1 MLKNMSLQAKL
12 ILVSTLSFVVI
23 GLLVIGV
30 VSFQM
35 VNYNQTL
42 MRELT
47 VKNDTTIDKV
57 VGGIENSVKSLTKD
71 IANTQRIKTDI
82 QSNNMNALSNLVNSF
97 LDLKENPDFFCVVTD
112 QTGKIIYTTL
122 GQNLV
127 GTDVSTQPPAK
138 AALSGKSGVGFETT
152 KLVKLAIRA
161 YSPIYDDS
169 GKLIGTVHVG
179 KKISDSNLFVD
190 QLKKDTGSDVTW
202 YLGDERVATTL
213 EDVKVGSKQE
223 NQKIIEE
230 VLKNGESPIVKTEHG
245 GKSYLTRFGPIKD
258 SSGNIIG
265 MNSTSISTAEYDNYF
280 RNIFLSLI
288 GTIILV
294 CIVLIG
300 IFLAFIKRSIAKPIS
315 SLTKGIEDLS
325 TGDFT
330 LKLPEMNKDELG
342 RIREAVEKLR
352 GYLVDILSRIN
363 KIQSEIH
370 SSSKDMLEV
379 SKASK
384 LAAGESKKASE
395 NMADAATNL
404 SQSAQEISNQ
414 VQQLLSAI
422 DSIASGSESLAKS
435 ASNLSERTAAIAD
448 KSVQIATDAK
458 AVDELT
464 NNVNKDA
471 REGAKIIQETQN
483 TMNAIVVS
491 VENLSSVMNSLKE
504 RSLEIGKIVDVISG
518 IAEQTNLLAL
528 NAAIE
533 AARAGDAGRG
543 FAVVAD
549 EVRKLAEE
557 SQKAAVEIG
566 NMINQ
571 TIKETEN
578 AANSMN
584 ETKEGVLKG
593 SSMSDRTSEAFK
605 NILSAIEKLS
615 EKIDTTTQNITTIT
629 KEVQEIESEVSNLA
643 ALSEENSASSEEMA
657 ASAKEISTNVEG
669 IAATSEEMAASSEE
683 VAASAQE
690 SETMAEQIDKEA
702 NKLAERADE
711 LKNELDKY
719 KFYN

>member
-1 MLKNMSLQAKL
+1 MFKNMSLQAKL

-23 GLLVIGV
+23 GLLVICI

-35 VNYNQTL
+35 NSYNQTMMQKVTIL
-42 MRELT
+42 SDRM
-47 VKNDTTIDKV
+47 IDKD
-57 VGGIENSVKSLTKD
+57 VGGIENYVRGLTKD
-71 IANTQRIKTDI
+71 VANTQRIKADI
-82 QSNNMNALSNLVNSF
+82 QSNNMNALSTLVNSF
-97 LDLKENPDFFCVVTD
+97 LDLKENPDFFCIVTD
-112 QTGKIIYTTL
+112 QTGKVIYTTL
-122 GQNLV
+122 GQNFV
-127 GTDVSTQPPAK
+127 GTDLSAQPPIK
-138 AALSGKSGVGFETT
+138 AALSGKSGVGFETA

-161 YSPIYDDS
+161 YDPIYDDS
-169 GKLIGTVHVG
+169 GKLIGTIHIG
-179 KKISDSNLFVD
+179 RKISDSNLFVD

-202 YLGDERVATTL
+202 FLGDERVATTF
-213 EDVKVGSKQE
+213 EDIKVGTKQE
-223 NQKIIEE
+223 SQKIIEE
-230 VLKNGESPIVKTEHG
+230 VLKKGESPIVKTEHS

-258 SSGNIIG
+258 TSGNIIG
-265 MNSTSISTAEYDNYF
+265 MNSTSINTAEYDNYF
-280 RNIFLSLI
+280 RNIVLSLI
-288 GTIILV
+288 GAIILV

-300 IFLAFIKRSIAKPIS
+300 IFFAFIKRSIAKPIN

-342 RIREAVEKLR
+342 RIKDATEKLR
-352 GYLVDILSRIN
+352 LYLVEILSKIN
-363 KIQSEIH
+363 VIQSEIH
-370 SSSKDMLEV
+370 SSSKDMLV
-379 SKASK
+379 SSNSSK

-435 ASNLSERTAAIAD
+435 ATNLSEKTGAIAD
-448 KSVQIATDAK
+448 RSEQIATDAK
-458 AVDELT
+458 AVDDLT

-483 TMNAIVVS
+483 TMNAIVNS
-491 VENLSSVMNSLKE
+491 VENLSSVMNGLKE

-557 SQKAAVEIG
+557 SQRAAVEIG

-571 TIKETEN
+571 TIKETEK
-578 AANSMN
+578 AASSMN
-584 ETKEGVLKG
+584 ETKEGVLRG

-605 NILSAIEKLS
+605 NILNAIERLS
-615 EKIDTTTQNITTIT
+615 EKIDMTTQNITTIT
-629 KEVQEIESEVSNLA
+629 KGVQEIETEVSNLA

-657 ASAKEISTNVEG
+657 AAAKEISTNVEG

-690 SETMAEQIDKEA
+690 SETMAEQIDTEV
-702 NKLAERADE
+702 NKLTERAKE
-711 LKNELDKY
+711 LKSELDRY
-719 KFYN
+719 KF

>member
-12 ILVSTLSFVVI
+12 ILVSTISFVAI
-23 GLLVIGV
+23 GLLIICI
-30 VSFQM
+30 VSFQITS
-35 VNYNQTL
+35 YNQT
-42 MRELT
+42 MMQK
-47 VKNDTTIDKV
+47 VTILSDRMIDENI
-57 VGGIENSVKSLTKD
+57 GGIENYVQGITKD
-71 IANTQRIKTDI
+71 LANTQRIKTYI
-82 QSNNMNALSNLVNSF
+82 QSNNMNALSGLVNSF
-97 LDLKENPDFFCVVTD
+97 LDLKENPDYFCIVTD

-122 GQNLV
+122 GQNFV
-127 GTDVSTQPPAK
+127 GTDLSAQPPIK
-138 AALSGKSGVGFETT
+138 AALSGKSGVGFETA

-161 YSPIYDDS
+161 YDPIYDDS
-169 GKLIGTVHVG
+169 GKLIGTIHIG
-179 KKISDSNLFVD
+179 RKISDSNLFVD

-202 YLGDERVATTL
+202 FLGDERVATTF
-213 EDVKVGSKQE
+213 EDIKVGTKQKS
-223 NQKIIEE
+223 QKIIEE
-230 VLKNGESPIVKTEHG
+230 VLKKGESPIVKTEHG
-245 GKSYLTRFGPIKD
+245 GKSYLTRFRPIKNT
-258 SSGNIIG
+258 SGNIIG
-265 MNSTSISTAEYDNYF
+265 MVSTSINTAEYDNYF
-280 RNIFLSLI
+280 RNIVLSLI
-288 GTIILV
+288 GAIILV
-294 CIVLIG
+294 CIVLTG
-300 IFLAFIKRSIAKPIS
+300 IFLVFIKRSLAKPIN

-325 TGDFT
+325 AGDFT

-352 GYLVDILSRIN
+352 NYLINILS
-363 KIQSEIH
+363 KVDGIQSEIH
-370 SSSKDMLEV
+370 SSSKDMLE
-379 SKASK
+379 STKASR
-384 LAAGESKKASE
+384 LAAGESKKTSE
-395 NMADAATNL
+395 NLADAATSL

-414 VQQLLSAI
+414 VQQLLNAI

-435 ASNLSERTAAIAD
+435 ASNLSEKTAAIAD

-458 AVDELT
+458 AVDELA
-464 NNVNKDA
+464 NNVNQDA
-471 REGAKIIQETQN
+471 REGTKIIQETQN
-483 TMNAIVVS
+483 TMNAIVNS

-566 NMINQ
+566 KMINQ
-571 TIKETEN
+571 TINETEN

-584 ETKEGVLKG
+584 ETRNDVLRG
-593 SSMSDRTSEAFK
+593 SSMSNRTSEAFK

-615 EKIDTTTQNITTIT
+615 EKIETTTHNITTIT

-683 VAASAQE
+683 VAATAQE
-690 SETMAEQIDKEA
+690 SEAVVEKIDLKA

-711 LKNELDKY
+711 LKNELNKY
-719 KFYN
+719 KF

>member
-1 MLKNMSLQAKL
+1 MFKNMSLKAKL
-12 ILVSTLSFVVI
+12 IAVSTLSFAVI
-23 GLLVIGV
+23 GLLVIGI

-35 VNYNQTL
+35 TNYNQNMMQKVAIL
-42 MRELT
+42 SDRM
-47 VKNDTTIDKV
+47 IDRDV
-57 VGGIENSVKSLTKD
+57 EGIENYVSGVTRDL
-71 IANTQRIKTDI
+71 ANTQRIKTYI
-82 QSNNMNALSNLVNSF
+82 QSNNMNALSALVNQY
-97 LDLKENPDFFCVVTD
+97 LDLKEKPDYFCIVTD
-112 QTGKIIYTTL
+112 QGGKVIYTTL
-122 GQNLV
+122 GQNFV
-127 GTDVSTQPPAK
+127 GTDLSAQPPIK
-138 AALSGKSGVGFETT
+138 AALSGKSGVGFETA

-161 YSPIYDDS
+161 YEPIYDDS
-169 GKLIGTVHVG
+169 GKLIGTIHVG
-179 KKISDSNLFVD
+179 RKISDSNLFVD

-213 EDVKVGSKQE
+213 GDVKIGSKQE
-223 NQKIIEE
+223 NQKILDE
-230 VLKNGESPIVKTEHG
+230 VLKKGEAPIIKTEHG
-245 GKSYLTRFGPIKD
+245 GKSYIVRFGPIRD
-258 SSGNIIG
+258 TSGNIIG
-265 MNSTSISTAEYDNYF
+265 MNSTSVSTTEYDNYF
-280 RNIFLSLI
+280 RNIVLSLI
-288 GTIILV
+288 GGIILV
-294 CIVLIG
+294 CIILIG
-300 IFLAFIKRSIAKPIS
+300 LFFAFIKRSIAKPID
-315 SLTKGIEDLS
+315 SLARGIEELS

-330 LKLPEMNKDELG
+330 LKLPDMNKDELG
-342 RIREAVEKLR
+342 RIRDAAEKLR
-352 GYLVDILSRIN
+352 IYLVEILSKIN

-370 SSSKDMLEV
+370 ASSKEMLL
-379 SKASK
+379 SSNSSK

-435 ASNLSERTAAIAD
+435 ATNLSEKTSAIAT
-448 KSVQIATDAK
+448 KSEQIATDAK
-458 AVDELT
+458 AVDELAE
-464 NNVNKDA
+464 NVNKEA
-471 REGAKIIQETQN
+471 REGSKIIQETQN
-483 TMNAIVVS
+483 TMNAIVSS
-491 VENLSSVMNSLKE
+491 VETLSNAMNSLKE

-518 IAEQTNLLAL
+518 IADQTNLLAL

-557 SQKAAVEIG
+557 SQKAALEIG

-571 TIKETEN
+571 TIKETEH
-578 AANSMN
+578 AAKSMN
-584 ETKEGVLKG
+584 ETKEGVLRG

-615 EKIDTTTQNITTIT
+615 EKIDTTTHNITTIT
-629 KEVQEIESEVSNLA
+629 EGVKDIETEVSNLA

-690 SETMAEQIDKEA
+690 SETMAEKIDAEIR
-702 NKLAERADE
+702 KLTERADE
-711 LKNELDKY
+711 LKNELSKY
-719 KFYN
+719 KF

>member
-1 MLKNMSLQAKL
+1 MFKNMSLQAKL
-12 ILVSTLSFVVI
+12 ILASTLSFVVI
-23 GLLVIGV
+23 GLLVICI

-35 VNYNQTL
+35 NSYNQTMMQKVTIL
-42 MRELT
+42 SDRM
-47 VKNDTTIDKV
+47 IDKD
-57 VGGIENSVKSLTKD
+57 VGGIENYVRGLTKD
-71 IANTQRIKTDI
+71 VANTQRIKADI
-82 QSNNMNALSNLVNSF
+82 QSNNMNALSTLVNSF
-97 LDLKENPDFFCVVTD
+97 LDLKENPDFFCIVTD
-112 QTGKIIYTTL
+112 QTGKVIYTTL
-122 GQNLV
+122 GQNFV
-127 GTDVSTQPPAK
+127 GTDLSAQPPIK
-138 AALSGKSGVGFETT
+138 AALSGKSGAGFETA

-161 YSPIYDDS
+161 YDPIYDDS
-169 GKLIGTVHVG
+169 GKLIGTIHIG
-179 KKISDSNLFVD
+179 RKISDSNLFVD

-202 YLGDERVATTL
+202 FLGDERVATTF
-213 EDVKVGSKQE
+213 EDIKVGTKQE
-223 NQKIIEE
+223 SQKIIEE
-230 VLKNGESPIVKTEHG
+230 VLKKGESPIVKTEHG

-258 SSGNIIG
+258 TSGNIIG
-265 MNSTSISTAEYDNYF
+265 MNSTSINTAEYDNYF
-280 RNIFLSLI
+280 RNIVLSLI
-288 GTIILV
+288 GAIILV

-300 IFLAFIKRSIAKPIS
+300 IFFAFIKRSIAKPIN

-342 RIREAVEKLR
+342 RIKDATEKLR
-352 GYLVDILSRIN
+352 LYLVEILSKIN
-363 KIQSEIH
+363 VIQSEIH
-370 SSSKDMLEV
+370 SSSKDMLV
-379 SKASK
+379 SSNSSK

-435 ASNLSERTAAIAD
+435 ATNLSEKTGAIAD
-448 KSVQIATDAK
+448 RSEQIATDAK
-458 AVDELT
+458 AVDDLT

-483 TMNAIVVS
+483 TMNAIVNS
-491 VENLSSVMNSLKE
+491 VENLSSVMNGLKE

-557 SQKAAVEIG
+557 SQRAAVEIG

-571 TIKETEN
+571 TIKETEK
-578 AANSMN
+578 AASSMN
-584 ETKEGVLKG
+584 ETKEGVLRG

-605 NILSAIEKLS
+605 NILNAIERLS
-615 EKIDTTTQNITTIT
+615 EKIDMTTQNITTIT
-629 KEVQEIESEVSNLA
+629 KGVQEIETEVSNLA

-657 ASAKEISTNVEG
+657 AAAKEISTNVEG

-690 SETMAEQIDKEA
+690 SETMAEQIDTEV
-702 NKLAERADE
+702 NKLTERAKE
-711 LKNELDKY
+711 LKSELDRY
-719 KFYN
+719 KF

>member
-1 MLKNMSLQAKL
+1 MFKNMSLKAKF
-12 ILVSTLSFVVI
+12 IAVSTLSFAVS
-23 GLLVIGV
+23 GLLVIGI

-35 VNYNQTL
+35 TNYNQNMMQKVAIL
-42 MRELT
+42 S
-47 VKNDTTIDKV
+47 DKARDLDV
-57 VGGIENSVKSLTKD
+57 NGIENYVSGITRDL
-71 IANTQRIKTDI
+71 ANTQRIKTDI
-82 QSNNMNALSNLVNSF
+82 QSNNMNALSALVNQY
-97 LDLKENPDFFCVVTD
+97 LDLKENPDYFCVVTD
-112 QTGKIIYTTL
+112 QGGKMIYTTL

-127 GTDVSTQPPAK
+127 GTDVSNQPPAK

-161 YSPIYDDS
+161 YEPIYDDS
-169 GKLIGTVHVG
+169 GKLIGTIHVG
-179 KKISDSNLFVD
+179 RKISDSNLFVD
-190 QLKKDTGSDVTW
+190 QLKKETGSDFTY

-213 EDVKVGSKQE
+213 EDVKIGSKEE
-223 NQKIIEE
+223 NQKILEE
-230 VLKNGESPIVKTEHG
+230 VLKKGETVFEKVKHG
-245 GKSYLTRFGPIKD
+245 GKSYLTLYGPIKD
-258 SSGNIIG
+258 TSGNIIG
-265 MNSTSISTAEYDNYF
+265 METTAVNTTEYDNYF
-280 RNIFLSLI
+280 RNIVLSII
-288 GTIILV
+288 GGIILV
-294 CIVLIG
+294 CIILIG
-300 IFLAFIKRSIAKPIS
+300 IFFAFIKRLIARPID
-315 SLTKGIEDLS
+315 SLARGIEELS

-330 LKLPEMNKDELG
+330 LKLPDMNKDELG
-342 RIREAVEKLR
+342 RIRDAAEKLR
-352 GYLVDILSRIN
+352 LYLVEILSKIN

-370 SSSKDMLEV
+370 ASSKEMLL
-379 SKASK
+379 SSNSSK

-435 ASNLSERTAAIAD
+435 ASNLSEKTSAIAT
-448 KSVQIATDAK
+448 KSEQIATDAK
-458 AVDELT
+458 AVDELAE
-464 NNVNKDA
+464 NVNKEA
-471 REGAKIIQETQN
+471 KEGSKIIQETQN
-483 TMNAIVVS
+483 TMNAIVSS
-491 VENLSSVMNSLKE
+491 VETLSNAMNSLKE

-518 IAEQTNLLAL
+518 IADQTNLLAL

-557 SQKAAVEIG
+557 SQKAALEIG

-571 TIKETEN
+571 TIKETEH
-578 AANSMN
+578 ATSSMN
-584 ETKEGVLKG
+584 ETKEGVLRG

-615 EKIDTTTQNITTIT
+615 EKIDTTTHNITTIT
-629 KEVQEIESEVSNLA
+629 EGVKDIETEVSNLA

-657 ASAKEISTNVEG
+657 ASAKEISANVEG

-690 SETMAEQIDKEA
+690 SETMAEKIDAEIR
-702 NKLAERADE
+702 KLTERADE
-711 LKNELDKY
+711 LKSELSKY
-719 KFYN
+719 KF